1 MLSDIIFLG
10 IILVIL
16 FLLERF
22 NFFNDCNA
30 VVIAPYYIIL
40 FFLVGSILYNIDFST
55 FDYLTNVICFLF
67 LYFTSLFPYSNR
79 SSYYDNLSKEIEEL
93 KAKHQAEMN
102 SYIRKYNE
110 LEYFILE
117 HIKETDRDELIELLK
132 KHSC

>member
-110 LEYFILE
+110 LEYNKL
-117 HIKETDRDELIELLK
+117 
-132 KHSC
+132 